1 MAMGHRFTVNVH
13 YMAYVWISDDEVSK
27 DPNYTKDDEK
37 EVVEETQWDSK
48 FQYLL
53 ALLGWAVGL
62 GNIWRFPYLCYRH
75 GGGAF
80 LIPYLI
86 MLIFE
91 AFPLFFMELL
101 LGKNFISKLITI
113 NQRSTNQNRSVLEAE
128 NIVFSDLKIKFFWPK
143 TSSWFS
149 FTLEEI
155 WISCDWNWLRFCH
168 CMRLDFALL

>member
-1 MAMGHRFTVNVH
+1 M
-13 YMAYVWISDDEVSK
+13 
-27 DPNYTKDDEK
+27 DEK
-37 EVVEETQWDSK
+37 EDILEETQWDSK

-101 LGKNFISKLITI
+101 LGKHLILILSRVRLLSIELYYITI
-113 NQRSTNQNRSVLEAE
+113 QYGQMD
-128 NIVFSDLKIKFFWPK
+128 ILKIKLFWPK
-143 TSSWFS
+143 TSCGFC
-149 FTLEEI
+149 FALEEI
-155 WISCDWNWLRFCH
+155 RISGDWNRVCFSHRLRF
-168 CMRLDFALL
+168 DFTLL